1 MLDIYNDIIKEDI
14 KYGIKMKYKDFAK
27 MFHLEHKDGGSR
39 ALQIRQLKRL
49 YDINIYNT
57 LYTVIREYTE
67 EEKEIFQA
75 KPTPSNFKILKKD
88 KNRGGIY
95 KIQLGNTIYIG
106 QTKNLANRYNAHVN
120 GQNQCDTKSLLL
132 NGGTFELLEFE
143 ENQEDRFFKENK
155 YIKEYEEL
163 GYKLLNSKDV
173 LYYGKNKKIKERAK
187 NCCSITFNK
196 SDLEKITK
204 LLSDNNIDF
213 KPHKFRDKKLE
224 ENK

>member
-1 MLDIYNDIIKEDI
+1 MKNIEQSITKNDIR
-14 KYGIKMKYKDFAK
+14 YGIKMKYKELAN
-27 MFHLEHKDGGSR
+27 MFNLEYNTGGSR
-39 ALQIRQLKRL
+39 ALQLRQLQRL
-49 YDINIYNT
+49 YDINLNKT
-57 LYTVIREYTE
+57 LYVVVREYSE
-67 EEKEIFQA
+67 EEKEDLQA

-88 KNRGGIY
+88 KNKGGVY
-95 KIQLGNTIYIG
+95 KIQLGNIIYIG
-106 QTKNLANRYNAHVN
+106 QTNNFANRYNAHVN

-173 LYYGKNKKIKERAK
+173 LYYGKNKKIKENAK

-196 SDLEKITK
+196 SDLDKITK

-213 KPHKFRDKKLE
+213 KQHKFRDKKQP
-224 ENK
+224 NQ